1 MVDLAGQPER
11 ARATRKAVRIS
22 PTDMDELVAFCPNC
36 KAFETLWFSDDS
48 LVPTR
53 KFLQIGRRVYHD
65 CGSDEACRLLLRF
78 VKQ

>member
-1 MVDLAGQPER
+1 MVDLARQSER
-11 ARATRKAVRIS
+11 VRTAGKTVRIS
-22 PTDMDELVAFCPNC
+22 PTEMDELVAFCPKC
-36 KAFETLWFSDDS
+36 KAFETLWFSDEN

-53 KFLQIGRRVYHD
+53 KYLQVGQRVYHD

>member
-11 ARATRKAVRIS
+11 VRAVRKAVRIS
-22 PTDMDELVAFCPNC
+22 PTDMDELVAFCPSC
-36 KAFETLWFSDDS
+36 KAFETLWFADDS

-53 KFLQIGRRVYHD
+53 KYCQVGRRVYHD

-78 VKQ
+78 VK

>member
-1 MVDLAGQPER
+1 MVDLAGQRDGVR
-11 ARATRKAVRIS
+11 AAGKAGRIS
-22 PTDMDELVAFCPNC
+22 PTEMDELLAFCPKC
-36 KAFETLWFSDDS
+36 KAFETLWFADDS

-53 KFLQIGRRVYHD
+53 KYLQVGGRVYHD

>member
-1 MVDLAGQPER
+1 MVDLVRQSGT
-11 ARATRKAVRIS
+11 ARTDRKTQRIS

-36 KAFETLWFSDDS
+36 KAFETLWFSEES

-53 KFLQIGRRVYHD
+53 KFLQVGRRVYHD
-65 CGSDEACRLLLRF
+65 CGSDQACRLLLRF